1 MQPADYPYLKHSFAT
16 HRVPLSS
23 MSGIAPF
30 ERAPRVGDLVAA
42 EVLSIGRHTAIEGRD
57 GVSTALFP
65 GDRIVGVF
73 GNRYA
78 TDQYEGYVP
87 AGVVE
92 ECDVLSVGGVC
103 GLVIS
108 RHESILKEPTRLRVL
123 GAVCDRG
130 GYPLNQRDF
139 GMRAA
144 CDAGGGEVILVVGT
158 SMNSGKTTL
167 AGTLV
172 NMLTRAGHGVAA
184 AKVTGTAAGKDARFF
199 ASAGARPALD
209 FTHVGYPS
217 TFMLEID
224 ELLAIHR
231 TLLAHLRAGEP
242 DYVVLE
248 VADGLLQ
255 RETGMLLASGTFRDS
270 IDHVFYAG
278 GDALAI
284 ESGVRHL
291 RARDLPVRA
300 TGGVISQSALAS
312 LEAERATGL
321 PCLTGE
327 RLLAGEAV
335 RILGANRKPRRPAL
349 GAEIA
354 RRDPARAVAVAQ
366 GS

>member
-199 ASAGARPALD
+199 ASAGARPVLD

-217 TFMLEID
+217 TYMLD
-224 ELLAIHR
+224 VNELLSVHCS
-231 TLLAHLRAGEP
+231 LLAHLRADKP

-255 RETGMLLASGTFRDS
+255 RETSMLLASEVFRDS
-270 IDHVFYAG
+270 IDHIFYAG

-291 RARDLPVRA
+291 RERGLPVRA
-300 TGGVISQSALAS
+300 TGGVISQSLLAS
-312 LEAERATGL
+312 VEAEQVSGL
-321 PCLTGE
+321 PCLTSE
-327 RLLAGEAV
+327 RMMAGEAV
-335 RILGANRKPRRPAL
+335 EILRANHQARKPSV
-349 GAEIA
+349 GAA
-354 RRDPARAVAVAQ
+354 VYLRDLVPSTVNSA
-366 GS
+366 SS